1 MDRRRFVGTVAGA
14 LLVGPFI
21 ARAESAMPLFGFLCS
36 GSPAQ
41 WTRNVA
47 GFQRGLNEAGLVEG
61 KNVAIDYRWAEGHYE
76 NLPGWRPI

>member
-1 MDRRRFVGTVAGA
+1 
-14 LLVGPFI
+14 
-21 ARAESAMPLFGFLCS
+21 MPLFGFLCS

-61 KNVAIDYRWAEGHYE
+61 KNVAIEYRWAEGHYE
-76 NLPGWRPI
+76 NLPG